1 MLGLSVDEH
10 VDVCMRKKKV
20 CPVLKTH
27 RVCREMGDE
36 DVFMWSDGGGWG
48 HDFKV
53 GQEMPVQMEQ

>member
-1 MLGLSVDEH
+1 
-10 VDVCMRKKKV
+10 
-20 CPVLKTH
+20 
-27 RVCREMGDE
+27 MGDE